1 MENPLTGFS
10 WASLHL
16 LRPYVL
22 LLLLP
27 FILLIIRLVKSKG
40 SSQAWQKVCDP
51 ALLDYLLIGQ
61 TQPPRRW
68 PLAFLAMSGLIA
80 ITALAGPVWKELPQ
94 PVFREQS
101 ALIVLLDLSRSMHAA
116 DLRPDR
122 LTRAKQ
128 KLSDLLQ
135 QRKEGQTALI
145 VFAGSAFVVTPLT
158 SDTQTISG
166 QLQGLNSDIMPRQGS
181 RIDLAINK
189 AIELL
194 KRASIRHGDLLLIGD
209 SARAGHPDKLA
220 DALATLTAAGHRL
233 SVMAVGT
240 ADGAPINLTQ
250 GGFLK
255 DRQGQIVISRLDETS
270 MSQLAD
276 QGRGIYTPLTLGDN
290 DLSRLAQRI
299 KPEKWRSSADA
310 TTEKPSEGN
319 RLNHD
324 QWQEEGPWL
333 LLLLL
338 PFAALAFRRG
348 WLLVIFTLP
357 LLFMPEQSD
366 ASAWEK
372 LWLNRDQQAQHML
385 QQDRYSEAAEHFDNP
400 AWQAAAH
407 YKAGQ
412 YEQALEALKGAE
424 RADDIYNRGNALAR
438 LGRIEEAIA
447 AYDAALK
454 RNPEHHDA
462 AYNRQQLKQ
471 LQKQKEQKEQAQK
484 EKQGQGEQQADSQQ
498 QQDGKNGQQQGS
510 DNAEDRQ
517 QQNSASSTTGDGQK
531 QASEAMS
538 NSSRKEG
545 SKEDRAT
552 SSSAMKDGEKPP
564 AEAQNSIQD
573 NAQKKQQETSEEQQA
588 ETQTTAQTETATEKK
603 QTQNS
608 DKTTEEL
615 NRMESNQ
622 AYEQWLRR
630 VPDDPGGLL
639 RRKFLYQYQQ
649 KKNARQSDEEQAW

>member
-16 LRPYVL
+16 LRPYAL

-27 FILLIIRLVKSKG
+27 LILLIIRLVKSRG

-61 TQPPRRW
+61 AQPPRRW
-68 PLAFLAMSGLIA
+68 PLVLLAMSGLIA

-116 DLRPDR
+116 DIHPDR

-158 SDTQTISG
+158 SDTQTISA

-209 SARAGHPDKLA
+209 SARAGHPNKLA
-220 DALATLTAAGHRL
+220 DALAALTAAGHRL
-233 SVMAVGT
+233 SVMAAGT

-255 DRQGQIVISRLDETS
+255 DRQGQIVISKLDEAS

-276 QGRGIYTPLTLGDN
+276 QGRGIYTPLTLDDS
-290 DLSRLAQRI
+290 DLSQLAQRI
-299 KPEKWRSSADA
+299 KPEKWRGNADA
-310 TTEKPSEGN
+310 TTKETSEGN

-348 WLLVIFTLP
+348 WLLIVFTLP

-385 QQDRYSEAAEHFDNP
+385 QQDHYSEAAELFANP
-400 AWQAAAH
+400 SWRATAH

-424 RADDIYNRGNALAR
+424 RVDDIYNRGNALAR

-447 AYDAALK
+447 AYDTVLK

-462 AYNRQQLKQ
+462 AYNRQQLEQ
-471 LQKQKEQKEQAQK
+471 LQKQKKQTEQEQK
-484 EKQGQGEQQADSQQ
+484 EKQEQGEQQ
-498 QQDGKNGQQQGS
+498 QGS
-510 DNAEDRQ
+510 GSDENTQ
-517 QQNSASSTTGDGQK
+517 QQNSASSTADDEQK

-538 NSSRKEG
+538 NSSRKDG
-545 SKEDRAT
+545 SEEKSAT
-552 SSSAMKDGEKPP
+552 SSSTMKNGEKPP
-564 AEAQNSIQD
+564 TEAQNSIQD
-573 NAQKKQQETSEEQQA
+573 NAQKKQQETSEEQQT
-588 ETQTTAQTETATEKK
+588 EAQTELATEKDQK
-603 QTQNS
+603 NETQNS

-649 KKNARQSDEEQAW
+649 QKSARQSDEEQAW